1 MTNLTKNNKSNSNFS
16 TLGILNDESI
26 TKSDYFFLSLN
37 FLFNVAKVAISKNS
51 GFKKSFDGL

>member
-1 MTNLTKNNKSNSNFS
+1 MMNLLQN
-16 TLGILNDESI
+16 LII
-26 TKSDYFFLSLN
+26 YFISLN